1 MSTGRLTLI
10 CGGGGAKGAAHAG
23 AMRALLEAG
32 LEPDRFLGTSMG
44 SVFAALFAA
53 GLTPAEVA
61 TRLEAISGEIVRS
74 DPLALLKGLW
84 ARALLRPA
92 PFRAALERLVPA
104 RRFDE
109 LRHPLTVTA
118 VDIDSAELVTFGAGG
133 RDIPLLDALY
143 ASCALPLFL
152 PPLELEGRRYADGG
166 LRAVVP
172 LELALAW
179 PTRGV
184 VAVDVGPGFDEF
196 AQASPPSALPPAID
210 IHSSATGILMA
221 EQTAAALARWRADP
235 ARPPLV
241 WVRPRTRRGSTFR
254 VDQMRGYLEE
264 GYAAA
269 RAALADLN
277 SGRG

>member
-1 MSTGRLTLI
+1 MSEAGLTLI

-32 LEPDRFLGTSMG
+32 LVPDRFLGTSMG

-53 GLTPAEVA
+53 GLTPAEVT
-61 TRLEAISGEIVRS
+61 TRLEAIGGEIVRS

-84 ARALLRPA
+84 ARALLRPV
-92 PFRAALERLVPA
+92 PFRAALERLVPM
-104 RRFDE
+104 RRFSE

-118 VDIDSAELVTFGAGG
+118 VDVDSAELVTFGAGG

-152 PPLELEGRRYADGG
+152 PPLALDGRRYADGG

-172 LELALAW
+172 LDLALAW
-179 PTRGV
+179 PARLV

-196 AQASPPSALPPAID
+196 AQPSPPAALPPAID

-221 EQTAAALARWRADP
+221 EQTAATLARWRA
-235 ARPPLV
+235 AAGRPPLV

-254 VDQMRGYLEE
+254 VDQMRGYVEE
-264 GYAAA
+264 GYAAT